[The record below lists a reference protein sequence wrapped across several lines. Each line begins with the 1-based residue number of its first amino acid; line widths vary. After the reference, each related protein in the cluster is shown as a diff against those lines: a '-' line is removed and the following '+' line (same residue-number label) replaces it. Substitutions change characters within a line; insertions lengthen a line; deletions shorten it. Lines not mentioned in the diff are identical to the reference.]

1 MTVQDQGRDGFMSAS
16 YETEKRERIRP
27 PRRPRRRGVPL
38 LAVLILVVVVG
49 ICGFFARDYLEERFP
64 QSPAWPSITKLLGNT
79 PDEVIPV
86 DEDAVVSVWKVEE
99 ILKPASELITVKY
112 HYTDADVFE
121 NYKQIRG
128 WKIPGTTN
136 KTIFTYDGVI
146 SVGVDFSQIGVQV
159 DPDTQTITISLP
171 EPSVIANEINAS
183 SFQYYDV
190 SNSVFN
196 QTEMDDVTELVKVLK
211 EKKAEKILANQEVLQ
226 QAKDNAQTVLQ
237 SFLSASD
244 LTKDYSVVF
253 EDQA

>member
-1 MTVQDQGRDGFMSAS
+1 MVPSSSD
-16 YETEKRERIRP
+16 TEKRARISIQ
-27 PRRPRRRGVPL
+27 RRPRRGVPL
-38 LAVLILVVVVG
+38 LVVLILILVVGV
-49 ICGFFARDYLEERFP
+49 CSFFARDFLDARFP
-64 QSPAWPSITKLLGNT
+64 TLALPSVAEWLGKA
-79 PDEVIPV
+79 PDEILQV
-86 DEDAVVSVWKVEE
+86 DDGAVVSVWNVEE

-112 HYTDADVFE
+112 NYTDADVFE

-146 SVGVDFSQIGVQV
+146 SVGIDFAQIGVQV
-159 DPDTQTITISLP
+159 DHDAQTITISLP
-171 EPSVIANEINAS
+171 EPSVIANEIDAS

-196 QTEMDDVTELVKVLK
+196 QTEVGDVTELIKVLK
-211 EKKAEKILANQEVLQ
+211 EKKEEKILANPEVLH
-226 QAKDNAQTVLQ
+226 QAEENAQTVMR

>member
-1 MTVQDQGRDGFMSAS
+1 MLLSGKGRDAVMPAS
-16 YETEKRERIRP
+16 PETEKKNRSGFE
-27 PRRPRRRGVPL
+27 RRPRRRGVPL
-38 LAVLILVVVVG
+38 IVVLVLIILVG
-49 ICGFFARDYLEERFP
+49 GCGFFARDYLESRFP
-64 QSPAWPSITKLLGNT
+64 TLALPSVTEWLGKS
-79 PDEVIPV
+79 PDEVIQV
-86 DEDAVVSVWKVEE
+86 GKNAVVSVWNVEE

-112 HYTDADVFE
+112 NYTDADVFE

-146 SVGVDFSQIGVQV
+146 SVGVDFAQISVQV
-159 DPDTQTITISLP
+159 DNAAKTITITLP

-211 EKKAEKILANQEVLQ
+211 EKKAEKTLANQEVLQ
-226 QAKDNAQTVLQ
+226 QATENAKTVLK

-244 LTKDYSVVF
+244 LTKDYLIVF
-253 EDQA
+253 ENQA